1 MAKNKHQIEAIERR
15 IPPHFTIGEDKLPQ
29 IKDWKVGYK
38 YKIELE
44 VEQRSLEFDRF
55 DENSEKIEA
64 RFEILKAKDI
74 TGKGNTAHKD

>member
-1 MAKNKHQIEAIERR
+1 MAKNKHQIEAIERK

-29 IKDWKVGYK
+29 IKDWKVGHK

-44 VEQRSLEFDRF
+44 IEQRSLEFEGLDG
-55 DENSEKIEA
+55 DKMEA